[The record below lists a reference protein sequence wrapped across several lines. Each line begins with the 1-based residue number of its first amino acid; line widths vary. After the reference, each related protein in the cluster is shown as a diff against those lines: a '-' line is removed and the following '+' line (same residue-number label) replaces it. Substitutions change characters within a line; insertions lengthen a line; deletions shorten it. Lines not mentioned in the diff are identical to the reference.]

1 MTSHHCREPLL
12 TLLLPQLLQLQQVK
26 QTHYERRHIR
36 GLSKGQHL
44 CHMLLSRLLL
54 LLLQLPQRLTGS
66 HQKLAP
72 QPCLAPDQQ
81 HLLLLL
87 AGTHL

>member
-44 CHMLLSRLLL
+44 CHMLLSRLQLL
-54 LLLQLPQRLTGS
+54 PHPMMGS
-66 HQKLAP
+66 HQKLTP
-72 QPCLAPDQQ
+72 QPCLAAHPQHLL
-81 HLLLLL
+81 HLLLLQCL
-87 AGTHL
+87 AA